1 MRYDAVVIGGGRSGC
16 AEALRRAAEGQKVCV
31 VSAGLTL
38 HSLEP
43 ELKDKPYA
51 LLHELTKAGVAVLRG
66 DTAEEALWMAGDGVA
81 SERHATLG
89 NVRGGDPSEMG
100 GMSSGAANRVGGNSL
115 PGQLAVSAVLT
126 ANGITLE
133 AAEFVLATGRFF
145 SRGLIADMEG
155 VREPLFGA
163 DVDFPADRSKW
174 FDPDFFAPQPFEGFG
189 VKTDKKS
196 RILKGGK
203 AVENVF
209 AIGKILGGKH
219 NAGK

>member
-16 AEALRRAAEGQKVCV
+16 AEALRRASDGQRVCLV
-31 VSAGLTL
+31 AAGLTL

-43 ELKDKPYA
+43 ELKGKPYA
-51 LLHELTKAGVAVLRG
+51 ELHALTKAGIAVLRG
-66 DTAEEALWMAGDGVA
+66 DTVEKVQWSACEAIA
-81 SERHATLG
+81 SGR
-89 NVRGGDPSEMG
+89 
-100 GMSSGAANRVGGNSL
+100 RVESL
-115 PGQLAVSAVLT
+115 RT

-145 SRGLIADMEG
+145 SRGLVADMEE

-174 FDPDFFAPQPFEGFG
+174 FNPDFFAPQPFESFG
-189 VKTDKKS
+189 VKTDKAG

-203 AVENVF
+203 PVENVY
-209 AIGKILGGKH
+209 AVGKILGGKH
-219 NAGK
+219 DAGR

>member
-16 AEALRRAAEGQKVCV
+16 AEALRRASDGQKVCLV
-31 VSAGLTL
+31 AAGLTL

-43 ELKDKPYA
+43 ELKGKPYA
-51 LLHELTKAGVAVLRG
+51 ELHALTKAGIAVLRG
-66 DTAEEALWMAGDGVA
+66 DTVEEVLWGATA
-81 SERHATLG
+81 SDHVES
-89 NVRGGDPSEMG
+89 VK
-100 GMSSGAANRVGGNSL
+100 
-115 PGQLAVSAVLT
+115 T

-145 SRGLIADMEG
+145 SRGLVADMEG

-174 FDPDFFAPQPFEGFG
+174 FNPDFFASQPFESFG
-189 VKTDKKS
+189 VKTDKAG

-203 AVENVF
+203 PVENVY
-209 AIGKILGGKH
+209 AVGKILGGKH
-219 NAGK
+219 DAGR

>member
-51 LLHELTKAGVAVLRG
+51 LLHELTKAGIAVFRG
-66 DTAEEALWMAGDGVA
+66 DTAESVVWAAGEA
-81 SERHATLG
+81 
-89 NVRGGDPSEMG
+89 
-100 GMSSGAANRVGGNSL
+100 
-115 PGQLAVSAVLT
+115 T
-126 ANGITLE
+126 AIHTSNGITLE
-133 AAEFVLATGRFF
+133 AGEFVLATGRFF
-145 SRGLIADMEG
+145 SRGLIADMQG

-174 FDPDFFAPQPFEGFG
+174 FDQDFFAPQPFEGFG
-189 VKTDKKS
+189 VKTDKKG

>member
-51 LLHELTKAGVAVLRG
+51 LLHELTKAGIAVFRG
-66 DTAEEALWMAGDGVA
+66 DTAESVVWADEKV
-81 SERHATLG
+81 
-89 NVRGGDPSEMG
+89 
-100 GMSSGAANRVGGNSL
+100 
-115 PGQLAVSAVLT
+115 T
-126 ANGITLE
+126 AIQTSNGITLE
-133 AAEFVLATGRFF
+133 ASEFVLATGRFF

-189 VKTDKKS
+189 VKTDKNG

>member
-66 DTAEEALWMAGDGVA
+66 DIAASVVWAAGEATA

-100 GMSSGAANRVGGNSL
+100 GMSSGAANRVGGCAS
-115 PGQLAVSAVLT
+115 PAVAAIRT
-126 ANGITLE
+126 ANGVTLE
-133 AAEFVLATGRFF
+133 ASEFVLATGRFF

-189 VKTDKKS
+189 VKTDKKG

>member
-51 LLHELTKAGVAVLRG
+51 LLHELTKTGIAVLRG
-66 DTAEEALWMAGDGVA
+66 DTAESVIW
-81 SERHATLG
+81 
-89 NVRGGDPSEMG
+89 
-100 GMSSGAANRVGGNSL
+100 AADKVTAIR
-115 PGQLAVSAVLT
+115 T

-133 AAEFVLATGRFF
+133 AGEFVLATGRFF
-145 SRGLIADMEG
+145 SRGLVADMEG
-155 VREPLFGA
+155 VRESLFGA
-163 DVDFPADRSKW
+163 DLDFPADRSKW

-189 VKTDKKS
+189 VKTDKKG

>member
-16 AEALRRAAEGQKVCV
+16 AEALRRASDGQKVCLV
-31 VSAGLTL
+31 AAGLTL

-43 ELKDKPYA
+43 ELKGKPYA
-51 LLHELTKAGVAVLRG
+51 ELHALTKAGIAVLRG
-66 DTAEEALWMAGDGVA
+66 DIVEKVQWSACEAIA
-81 SERHATLG
+81 SGRR
-89 NVRGGDPSEMG
+89 VRTV
-100 GMSSGAANRVGGNSL
+100 R
-115 PGQLAVSAVLT
+115 T

-145 SRGLIADMEG
+145 SRGLVADMEE

-174 FDPDFFAPQPFEGFG
+174 FNPDFFAPQPFESFG
-189 VKTDKKS
+189 VKTDKAG

-203 AVENVF
+203 PVENVY
-209 AIGKILGGKH
+209 AVGKILGGKH
-219 NAGK
+219 DAGR

>member
-16 AEALRRAAEGQKVCV
+16 AEALRRAGEGQRVCV

-43 ELKDKPYA
+43 GLKEKPYA

-66 DTAEEALWMAGDGVA
+66 DVAAEALWKAGDGAA
-81 SERHATLG
+81 SERHAT
-89 NVRGGDPSEMG
+89 P
-100 GMSSGAANRVGGNSL
+100 
-115 PGQLAVSAVLT
+115 VSAIRT

-133 AAEFVLATGRFF
+133 AGEFVLATGRFF

-174 FDPDFFAPQPFEGFG
+174 FDPDFFAPQPFEDFG
-189 VKTDKKS
+189 VKTDKKG

-203 AVENVF
+203 TVENVF

>member
-1 MRYDAVVIGGGRSGC
+1 MPLGGSASPAVC
-16 AEALRRAAEGQKVCV
+16 AIR
-31 VSAGLTL
+31 
-38 HSLEP
+38 
-43 ELKDKPYA
+43 
-51 LLHELTKAGVAVLRG
+51 
-66 DTAEEALWMAGDGVA
+66 
-81 SERHATLG
+81 
-89 NVRGGDPSEMG
+89 
-100 GMSSGAANRVGGNSL
+100 
-115 PGQLAVSAVLT
+115 T

-189 VKTDKKS
+189 VKTDKKG

>member
-1 MRYDAVVIGGGRSGC
+1 MLFMGFTHTFPIRS
-16 AEALRRAAEGQKVCV
+16 
-31 VSAGLTL
+31 SANPSATYLLCTL

-51 LLHELTKAGVAVLRG
+51 LLHELTKAGIAVLRG
-66 DTAEEALWMAGDGVA
+66 DTAAEALWMDGDGVA
-81 SERHATLG
+81 SERHATTC
-89 NVRGGDPSEMG
+89 
-100 GMSSGAANRVGGNSL
+100 NSL

-133 AAEFVLATGRFF
+133 ASEFVLATGRFF

-189 VKTDKKS
+189 VKTDKKG

>member
-51 LLHELTKAGVAVLRG
+51 LLHELTKAGIAVLRG
-66 DTAEEALWMAGDGVA
+66 DIAEEVVWAAGEATA
-81 SERHATLG
+81 SDP
-89 NVRGGDPSEMG
+89 VRSSAAHPSQPCGWAPPSNIAEG
-100 GMSSGAANRVGGNSL
+100 GMPLGGSAS
-115 PGQLAVSAVLT
+115 PAVCAIRT

-133 AAEFVLATGRFF
+133 ASEFVLATGRFF

-189 VKTDKKS
+189 VKTDKKG

>member
-16 AEALRRAAEGQKVCV
+16 AEALRRAGEGQRVCV

-43 ELKDKPYA
+43 GLKEKPYA

-66 DTAEEALWMAGDGVA
+66 DIACQALWGDSTA
-81 SERHATLG
+81 I
-89 NVRGGDPSEMG
+89 
-100 GMSSGAANRVGGNSL
+100 
-115 PGQLAVSAVLT
+115 SAIRT
-126 ANGITLE
+126 ANGVTLE

-145 SRGLIADMEG
+145 SRGLMADMDG
-155 VREPLFGA
+155 IREPLFGA

-174 FDPDFFAPQPFEGFG
+174 FDPDFFAPQPFESFG
-189 VKTDKKS
+189 VKTDGKG

>member
-16 AEALRRAAEGQKVCV
+16 AEALRRASDGQKVCLV
-31 VSAGLTL
+31 AAGLTL

-43 ELKDKPYA
+43 ELTGKPYA
-51 LLHELTKAGVAVLRG
+51 ELHALTKAGIAVLRG
-66 DTAEEALWMAGDGVA
+66 DTVEEVLWGATA
-81 SERHATLG
+81 SDHVES
-89 NVRGGDPSEMG
+89 VK
-100 GMSSGAANRVGGNSL
+100 
-115 PGQLAVSAVLT
+115 T

-145 SRGLIADMEG
+145 SRGLVADMEG

-174 FDPDFFAPQPFEGFG
+174 FNPDFFAPQPFESFG
-189 VKTDKKS
+189 VKTDKAG

-203 AVENVF
+203 PVENVY
-209 AIGKILGGKH
+209 AVGIILGGKH
-219 NAGK
+219 DAGR